1 MKTINKTKTKLKIKN
16 KMKTIKLLA
25 VLFISALEFTGC
37 SDDDDHGDDH
47 GDDEEVITTL
57 TYTLTAGSDVVVMTY
72 DDPDGDGSLQPT
84 ITGGTLMANT
94 TYSGRLLLENKT
106 ESPAE
111 DITLEI
117 IAEGDEHEFFYATN
131 IAGLTV
137 SKTDVDANN
146 NPLGLETTVTATAA
160 GSGTLSI
167 VLKHDLTKPNNFT
180 AANAD
185 GSTDIEVTFPVT
197 VQ

>member
-1 MKTINKTKTKLKIKN
+1 MKTINKTKTKFKMKN

-25 VLFISALEFTGC
+25 VLFISTLVFTGC

-47 GDDEEVITTL
+47 SDEEVITTF
-57 TYTLTAGSDVVVMTY
+57 TYTLTAGSNTVVMVF
-72 DDPDGDGSLQPT
+72 DDPDGDGSLPPT

-94 TYSGRLLLENKT
+94 TYTGSIRLENRTENPVEDKT
-106 ESPAE
+106 PEILAE
-111 DITLEI
+111 
-117 IAEGDEHEFFYATN
+117 ADEHEFFFTTN
-131 IAGLTV
+131 INDLTV
-137 SKTDVDANN
+137 TKTDVDANN
-146 NPLGLETTVTATAA
+146 NPLGLETTVTTTAA